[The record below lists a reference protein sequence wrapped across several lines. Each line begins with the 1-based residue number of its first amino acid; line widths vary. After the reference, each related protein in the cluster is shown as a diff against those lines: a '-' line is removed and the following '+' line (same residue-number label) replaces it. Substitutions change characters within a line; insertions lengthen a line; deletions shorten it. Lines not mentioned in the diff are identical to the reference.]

1 MNRRLAL
8 LLAIALASASLIGCA
23 KSPQVPVTAA
33 PAAGPEATPASSPA
47 APVAHSG
54 PGDSKQPS
62 GKVTEM
68 SKMNKLGAVN
78 AGFPIEYPV
87 VDGRVVSS
95 EAPTASMLR
104 YVIDVPAPAS
114 DVEQW
119 YRRTMKDRLF
129 VLRSDMVSGGALE
142 LRYERGDV
150 AYTLRFEQLTSA
162 DSRVIGTLSEN

>member
-8 LLAIALASASLIGCA
+8 LLAIALASASLLGCA
-23 KSPQVPVTAA
+23 KSPQVPVTAGPAAA
-33 PAAGPEATPASSPA
+33 PAAPASASPS
-47 APVAHSG
+47 APVAHTG

-62 GKVTEM
+62 GKLAEM
-68 SKMNKLGAVN
+68 SNMNKLGAIN
-78 AGFPIEYPV
+78 AGFPIEFPV
-87 VDGRVVSS
+87 VDGHVVSA
-95 EAPTASMLR
+95 EAPTISMLR
-104 YVIDVPAPAS
+104 YVLDVPAPAA

-142 LRYERGDV
+142 LRYERADV
-150 AYTLRFEQLTSA
+150 VYTLRFEAETAA